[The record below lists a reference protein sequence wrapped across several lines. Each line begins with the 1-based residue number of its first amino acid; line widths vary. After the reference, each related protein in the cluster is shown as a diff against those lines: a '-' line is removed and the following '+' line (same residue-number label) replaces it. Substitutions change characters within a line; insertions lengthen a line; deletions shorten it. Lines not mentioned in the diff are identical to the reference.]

1 MMDARVILFV
11 VVVVAAI
18 ASRPIDVWLW
28 RYEGQADDFERQ
40 DGIECVEVP
49 RMEFAAAWERPYAKR
64 SRLRRFLSWLNGVQ
78 DAPDPSERDEAIE
91 QVAASN

>member
-1 MMDARVILFV
+1 
-11 VVVVAAI
+11 
-18 ASRPIDVWLW
+18 
-28 RYEGQADDFERQ
+28 
-40 DGIECVEVP
+40 
-49 RMEFAAAWERPYAKR
+49 MEFAAAWERPYAKR